1 MVQNFYNY
9 EPNLPKTVQS
19 KAKFNEAYTT
29 ALNAVEE
36 AKTHW
41 VALLS
46 IQEIK
51 DRLQDINKA
60 LDEREEISLYLS
72 QKIREV
78 EALPIPQT
86 EKAKLIQEW
95 KNIKADAERHLTGL
109 EEALDSLPCGY
120 ITYENDNPDSLSITN
135 KDLLEYAT
143 KQSTIKTPTEAHE
156 LYEKFMAAIKAIQ
169 DFHKYE
175 REEGYNERDFI
186 SIIGHIHNAEEFASN
201 FIYGTWKTYK

>member
-1 MVQNFYNY
+1 MIQSIYNY

-46 IQEIK
+46 MPEIK

-60 LDEREEISLYLS
+60 LDEREEISFYLS

-109 EEALDSLPCGY
+109 EDALDSLPCGY
-120 ITYENDNPDSLSITN
+120 ITYEANDPDSVSITRKN
-135 KDLLEYAT
+135 LMEFAT
-143 KQSTIKTPTEAHE
+143 NESKIQIPEEARE
-156 LYEKFMAAIKAIQ
+156 LYSQFLAAIQAIQ
-169 DFHKYE
+169 DFHEYE
-175 REEGYNERDFI
+175 RDN
-186 SIIGHIHNAEEFASN
+186 
-201 FIYGTWKTYK
+201 